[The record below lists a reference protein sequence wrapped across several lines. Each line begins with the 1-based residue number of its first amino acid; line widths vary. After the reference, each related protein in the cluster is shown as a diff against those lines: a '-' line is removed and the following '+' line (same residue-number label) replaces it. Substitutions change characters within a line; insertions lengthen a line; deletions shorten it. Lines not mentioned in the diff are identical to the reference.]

1 MAPKM
6 IRRPAAAPRRAGAL
20 RRPAALEDGVRGEIP
35 ALREDL
41 NVGDLIYGQ
50 ESSYFGTACQFSG
63 KVMEEWK
70 DLSGKYYMVSSSGQ
84 IWRLS
89 DLGERD
95 HRLLGFISAHPIAD
109 KTPKVPGSYIARS
122 IGASEPWKRSETS
135 LGATCWSAQ
144 VVERRTSW
152 PG

>member
-1 MAPKM
+1 M

-84 IWRLS
+84 IWRL
-89 DLGERD
+89 
-95 HRLLGFISAHPIAD
+95 
-109 KTPKVPGSYIARS
+109 
-122 IGASEPWKRSETS
+122 
-135 LGATCWSAQ
+135 C
-144 VVERRTSW
+144 
-152 PG
+152 